1 MLRFVEAVIGPR
13 IPAPETDPDVR
24 EARERL
30 ERASAALS
38 AAREEATEAHEAA
51 SDAALRALDAP
62 SDDATWWTEHERL
75 KERAD
80 QLSVRA
86 DQLAATHEREAA
98 ATLAAS
104 RKFRRVQV
112 ERVRRT
118 RVHAPTRPATEALV
132 RETSARL
139 PTLVSQLVQLL
150 RRVADFNPEMKS
162 VVRGLEQATEAG
174 DRDAEEVEAVVEGLE
189 RRLEEMGD
197 VLDATGGE
205 LGVVTE
211 GLASIRDQIADV
223 VGAPS
228 LPTDASSR
236 AHELLAELEDT
247 VLPDPFPFLSELGTA
262 VDLSEL
268 GTAVDRVVE
277 YAERT
282 SDLVERA
289 FVETRSLWSRD
300 G

>member
-1 MLRFVEAVIGPR
+1 MLRFVEAIIGPR
-13 IPAPETDPDVR
+13 IPPPETDPEVR

-30 ERASAALS
+30 ERASAALR
-38 AAREEATEAHEAA
+38 AAREEATKAHEAA

-62 SDDATWWTEHERL
+62 SYDATSWTEHERL
-75 KERAD
+75 KERTD
-80 QLSVRA
+80 QLTARA

-98 ATLAAS
+98 AALAAS

-139 PTLVSQLVQLL
+139 PTLVSQLVRLL
-150 RRVADFNPEMKS
+150 RRVADFSSEMKS
-162 VVRGLEQATEAG
+162 VVRGLEQATEAD
-174 DRDAEEVEAVVEGLE
+174 DRDAEEVEAVVEGVEGLE

-205 LGVVTE
+205 LDVVTE

-228 LPTDASSR
+228 EPADASPR
-236 AHELLAELEDT
+236 ANELLAELEDT
-247 VLPDPFPFLSELGTA
+247 VSSNPFPFLSELGTA
-262 VDLSEL
+262 VDLSEF

-277 YAERT
+277 YADRMC
-282 SDLVERA
+282 DLVELA
-289 FVETRSLWSRD
+289 YVDMRSLWE
-300 G
+300 